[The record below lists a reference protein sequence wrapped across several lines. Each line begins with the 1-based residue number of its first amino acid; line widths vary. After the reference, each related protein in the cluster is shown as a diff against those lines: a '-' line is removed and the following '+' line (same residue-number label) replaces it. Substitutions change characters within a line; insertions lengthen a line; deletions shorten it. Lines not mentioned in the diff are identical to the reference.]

1 MGVNSVDFKF
11 VNQDEREALYDEI
24 WTDPVITVAKR
35 YGISDNGLRKHCKRL
50 GIPLPPSGYWAKIN
64 SGQKVPKPA
73 LPKVTGELR
82 KHIRNYALKVRT
94 DVNQMSDDELNIDEE
109 FHLFREETKVLIKE
123 ICSNIQVRGQLRA
136 PHHLIEDHKEEV
148 IYRRKRDKV
157 LSRSNISPSYYS
169 SVKSKYRDNKPIV
182 PIYVS
187 ETNVNRVY
195 RILDAMIRA
204 LDEMEGHVH
213 VSIEAGKDKAYFSIM
228 HSVFYFE
235 FKEEPIKKSKSS
247 GIADSQNNIVL
258 SMSAKSWFT
267 DSGQS
272 NMTYKDHDNEPLENQ
287 VGAVI
292 YEMFILVN
300 KHLAIDEI
308 KDREQKREW
317 AEQERKW
324 RLEKMRKGQL
334 EEMKLLEQ
342 AVMDWD
348 KAEKIR
354 SFADRLEKEIN
365 NVEDLEKKNR
375 LIAWLDWARSK
386 ADWIDPLTEKEDD
399 LLGKSKHI
407 FELIDES
414 F

>member
-1 MGVNSVDFKF
+1 MFSGDIFYYLSTIH
-11 VNQDEREALYDEI
+11 Y
-24 WTDPVITVAKR
+24 T
-35 YGISDNGLRKHCKRL
+35 
-50 GIPLPPSGYWAKIN
+50 SGYWAKIN

-94 DVNQMSDDELNIDEE
+94 DVNQMSGDELNIDEE
-109 FHLFREETKVLIKE
+109 FHLFREETKVFIKE

-136 PHHLIEDHKEEV
+136 LHHLIEDHKEEV

-204 LDEMEGHVH
+204 LDEMEGHVRA
-213 VSIEAGKDKAYFSIM
+213 SIEVGKDKAYFSIM

-235 FKEEPIKKSKSS
+235 FKEESIKKSKSS

-287 VGAVI
+287 VGAII
-292 YEMFILVN
+292 YDMFTLVN

-342 AVMDWD
+342 VVMDWD

-354 SFADRLEKEIN
+354 KFAKRLEEEIIK
-365 NVEDLEKKNR
+365 VEDIEKRNM
-375 LIAWLDWARSK
+375 LITWLDWARAK

-407 FELIDES
+407 FELIEES